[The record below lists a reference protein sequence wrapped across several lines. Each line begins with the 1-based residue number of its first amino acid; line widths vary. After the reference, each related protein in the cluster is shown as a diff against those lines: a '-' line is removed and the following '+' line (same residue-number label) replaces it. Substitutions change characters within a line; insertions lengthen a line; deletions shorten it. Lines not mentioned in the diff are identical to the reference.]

1 MGWRGVSGVAALVL
15 LWGCASQ
22 KATLQLQ
29 VEGIPGQRDGGSCA
43 GCVENIASSLEELES
58 VCRATHDPGSDVFS
72 LVLRSWE
79 EANLSEIRGAV
90 KQEEQ
95 QGGKGYRV
103 IWADPPQGGG
113 PASALS
119 LKGRLPTLGD
129 ASFQWEDVVGRRPVV
144 VAFWATWCG
153 PCIDELVFLQYFHK
167 TYGDEIAFVSV
178 SIDDPEDYPILKRFV
193 QRQEIGYPVAL
204 DPEGVFLESLGV
216 RALPFTVVLDAKGR
230 TFYRHHRYREKDM
243 PLLEDAIVRAIESE
257 AKAPAE

>member
-22 KATLQLQ
+22 KAALQLQ
-29 VEGIPGQRDGGSCA
+29 VEGVPVQRSGGSCA
-43 GCVENIASSLEELES
+43 GCVQDIANSLEELDS
-58 VCRATHDPGSDVFS
+58 VCQATHDSGSDVFS

-79 EANLSEIRGAV
+79 EASLSEIRGAI
-90 KQEEQ
+90 KGEGQ
-95 QGGKGYRV
+95 QGGRSYRV

-113 PASALS
+113 PASELH
-119 LKGRLPTLGD
+119 LKGRLPTLDD
-129 ASFQWEDVVGRRPVV
+129 ASLQWEDVVGNRPVV

-153 PCIDELVFLQYFHK
+153 PCIDELVFLQHFHQ
-167 TYGDEIAFVSV
+167 TYGNEIAFVSV

-193 QRQEIGYPVAL
+193 ERQKITYPVAL
-204 DPEGVFLESLGV
+204 DPEGVFLESQGV
-216 RALPFTVVLDAKGR
+216 QALPFTVVLDAKGR
-230 TFYRHHRYREKDM
+230 TLYRHHRYREKDM